1 MLKRNHKISMIDLM
15 NLFSNLISMKRE
27 LFSTSVLS
35 EKEDFTKIH
44 TLSARFKL
52 SALLLA
58 QEDQKISLVDKLSTA
73 EQEMNHSRTSESTLE
88 KVDNCC
94 QLVTLSETET
104 SPLT

>member
-1 MLKRNHKISMIDLM
+1 MLKRSHKISMTDHM

-27 LFSTSVLS
+27 LFSTWDLS

-44 TLSARFKL
+44 TLLARFNH

-73 EQEMNHSRTSESTLE
+73 EQEINHSRTLESTLE